1 MKKFLTSLALCVS
14 AALTS
19 VCLAEVLPGDVSND
33 PAFFPFVISYDGPQN
48 ATNMSAFLD
57 APAGNGGFVRVENG
71 HFVNDK
77 GRVRLHATNL
87 TGPANFPTHEE
98 ADKLAERLARFGINC
113 VRLHYFDSAYG
124 TFMFPPLPGIVEENE
139 TTQKILSK
147 SQRDRQDYL
156 IAALKKRGIYVDM
169 NLHVARY
176 WDERDGFTKGGPWAN
191 KGTDNFVKRMIEEQK
206 IYARELLTHVNPY
219 TGLAYTDEPSVA
231 VIEINNENALWSN
244 YRGGG
249 MDYLP
254 KMYADEF
261 QEQWND
267 WLLKKYGSDEKL
279 HEAWQYE
286 SIPLSD
292 EQIPEGKF
300 TEPVDFTKAPW
311 KLFTCGQN
319 TFKTEVKDGVL
330 KIEVT
335 ASEGVEPKIHR
346 AVKIKKGGVYT
357 FSFKMRRTEGKGTA
371 ELGTALADY
380 EGGFRTFGLFTRLN
394 VGSEWKTYTFAVCV
408 DEDSENPELQLT
420 RFPVGKYEIKDFSF
434 QSGAEGFKVDGT
446 LKEKSIKIV
455 KVKEFAPTQVRRD
468 FAEFINDTEF
478 AYWTGMREFIHD
490 ELHAKQ
496 PVSGT
501 QLNYSPSYVQGAL
514 DYVDHHAYW
523 LHPSVCDDWVIGN
536 TPMVNSSSNCV
547 TGMASQRVAG
557 KPFTVSEYNH
567 PFPNYYG
574 AEGQPML
581 RAYGAFQDWDGVFE
595 YTYNHCP
602 NFEPTKNSYFF
613 SMICR
618 TDVLAHIPACAAMF
632 LRGDVQ
638 VAKECVTASFTSA
651 KEHERIAQGMTSLG
665 IGGMKVD
672 SRMPLIH
679 QTQVE
684 INAKEDAVSVGTA
697 HLASPSDPLAN
708 LTALK
713 GLYVSDTQELVWNLE
728 KPGKGVFLVK
738 AKNTKLFSGFPEGR
752 TFDLADGVTLS
763 VGKTKL
769 GWATISLTSRNA
781 KGFGKDGASQI
792 LLTATGYC
800 GNKGQIAENRAED
813 GTRIHFS
820 TWGEGPVVAEGIP
833 AELTLPATA
842 SNVKVYAL
850 DPHGDRKAEVPVKVG
865 ADGNATIQIGP
876 EFKTVWYE
884 IEIK

>member
-1 MKKFLTSLALCVS
+1 MKKILASFVFCVF
-14 AALTS
+14 AALAGL
-19 VCLAEVLPGDVSND
+19 CFAQGLAPDVSND
-33 PAFFPFVISYDGPQN
+33 PALFPFVISYDGPQN
-48 ATNMSAFLD
+48 ATSMAHLLD
-57 APAGNGGFVRVENG
+57 APAGNAGFVRVENG

-98 ADKLAERLARFGINC
+98 ADKLADRLARFGINC

-124 TFMFPPLPGIVEENE
+124 TFMFEKLPGIIEENE
-139 TTQKILSK
+139 NTQKILSK
-147 SQRDRQDYL
+147 SQRDRQDYM
-156 IAALKKRGIYVDM
+156 IAAFKKHGIYVDM
-169 NLHVARY
+169 NLHVARF
-176 WDERDGFTKGGPWAN
+176 WDERDGFVHGGPWAN

-219 TGLAYTDEPSVA
+219 TGLAYTDEPAIA
-231 VIEINNENALWSN
+231 VIEINNENSLWAN
-244 YRGGG
+244 YRNGG
-249 MDYLP
+249 MDNLP

-267 WLLKKYGSDEKL
+267 WLLKKYGTDEKL
-279 HEAWQYE
+279 REAWQYE
-286 SIPLSD
+286 PVPLHG

-300 TEPVDFTKAPW
+300 TGPVDFTKKPW
-311 KLFTCGQN
+311 TLYTCGKG
-319 TFKTEVKDGVL
+319 TFKTEVEDGVL
-330 KIEVT
+330 KLEVT
-335 ASEGVEPKIHR
+335 ASEGVNPKIHR
-346 AVKIKKGGVYT
+346 AVKIKKGGIYT
-357 FSFKMRRTEGKGTA
+357 FSFKIRRTEGTGPA

-380 EGGFRTFGLFTRLN
+380 VGGFRTFGLFTRLT
-394 VGSEWKTYTFAVCV
+394 VGKEWKTFTFPICV
-408 DEDSENPELQLT
+408 GEDSDGAELQLT

-434 QSGAEGFKVDGT
+434 QSGAEGYELDGS

-455 KVKEFAPTQVRRD
+455 KSKDFAPAQAQKD
-468 FAEFINDTEF
+468 FAQFISDTEY
-478 AYWTGMREFIHD
+478 AYWTGMCNFIHD

-523 LHPSVCDDWVIGN
+523 LHPSVKPDWEIGN

-547 TGMASQRVAG
+547 TNMAAQRVAG

-602 NFEPTKNSYFF
+602 NFEPIRNSYFF

-638 VAKECVTASFTSA
+638 TAKECVTASFTA
-651 KEHERIAQGMTSLG
+651 EKERARIEQRNTSLG
-665 IGGMKVD
+665 ITGLQVD

-679 QTQVE
+679 RTQVE
-684 INAKEDAVSVGTA
+684 VNAPEDVVSGPNDD
-697 HLASPSDPLAN
+697 LN
-708 LTALK
+708 ALN
-713 GLYVSDTQELVWNLE
+713 GVYTSDTGELVWNLE
-728 KPGKGVFLVK
+728 KVGKGVFLVK
-738 AKNTKLFSGFPEGR
+738 SKNTKLFSGFPEGR
-752 TFDLADGVTLS
+752 TFDLADGVTLA
-763 VGKTKL
+763 VGKTML
-769 GWATISLTSRNA
+769 GWATISMTSQNA
-781 KGFGKDGASQI
+781 KGFGKDGASRI

-800 GNKGQIAENRAED
+800 GNKGQIAENRAEN
-813 GTRIHFS
+813 GRRIHFT
-820 TWGEGPVVAEGIP
+820 TWGEGPIVAEGIP
-833 AELTLPATA
+833 AELTLPAPAA
-842 SNVKVYAL
+842 SVKVFAL
-850 DPHGDRKAEVPVKVG
+850 DPHGDRKAEVPVK
-865 ADGNATIQIGP
+865 AGNAGNAVIQIGP

-884 IEIK
+884 IEIQ